1 MIKKNFYSLDAKKIC
16 GIFIFLVLCIVLI
29 ATITIGRRPY
39 GGGLQEGDIATET
52 VYAPFDFSV
61 RGEIDYGATNLL
73 KKEAAGAI
81 PDIYSLDEK
90 INSVILSQVDE
101 FFNKVAK
108 IKTLKDASG
117 EQKIKLFSKAFP
129 KIKED
134 NLTALLKEKDIKTQ
148 AFNVK
153 KILTVYLENGIIS
166 SKDKNLLLDLKKTRI
181 LLQVQKKEK
190 IIETKSLKDIKDCE
204 KDIDGDL
211 KEEIKN
217 KSALEGISQFINSNL
232 AANIFYNKEETVS
245 RRQKAEKT
253 ITPIY
258 RKIIISKDEIII
270 AKNQRINKDH
280 IVYLQELLSR
290 IDTRQKKDNRLFFV
304 LGISIL
310 TVIFILLGAIYLS
323 LYHKKLFSNLKNIV
337 LVSLLSIFIILVSKL
352 IVLSFASSYLI
363 PLASVAMCLAI
374 LINYEIASIATV
386 ILSLF
391 VGIITGDKL
400 FTTIVAMVGGIVGIY
415 GVRQVRRRSQILTAG
430 LLVGIANFACI
441 TAIGL
446 LQNLSYS
453 VFLNNALWGIGSGIL
468 SSFIVMS
475 ILPILEYSFNIT
487 TNISLLE
494 LSDLNH
500 PLLKEMVL
508 CAPGTYHHSLIVGNL
523 AEAAADAIGANS
535 LLARVGS
542 YYHDIGKMKN
552 AEYFT
557 ENKIESKDK
566 HTKLQPKMSNLI
578 ITNHVKEGI
587 ELAKKYKLSL
597 PIIDII
603 RQHHGNSLTFY
614 FYQRALE
621 EHDESKVK
629 EEEFRYPYPRPQ
641 TKEAAIVL
649 LSDSVEA
656 ASRTIQE
663 PTAAKIEKMV
673 HKIINNKFIDGQLD
687 KCNLTLKDLHKIADS
702 FIRILAGIY
711 HSRIDYPEQNLEER
725 AKGENQIKEKNA
737 NRKFP
742 PHT

>member
-1 MIKKNFYSLDAKKIC
+1 MIEKKLHTFNAKKIC
-16 GIFIFLVLCIVLI
+16 GIFIFVALCVILIV
-29 ATITIGRRPY
+29 TITVGRRPY
-39 GGGLQEGDIATET
+39 GGGLQEGDIAAET

-61 RGEIDYGATNLL
+61 RGEIDAGATNLL
-73 KKEAAGAI
+73 KKEAAQAA

-90 INSVILSQVDE
+90 INSTILDQMDT
-101 FFNKVAK
+101 FFNKIAEVK
-108 IKTLKDASG
+108 GLKDISN
-117 EQKIKLFSKAFP
+117 EQKIKLLSKAFP
-129 KIKED
+129 QIKED
-134 NLTALLKEKDIKTQ
+134 SLTSLLKEKDTKTQ
-148 AFNVK
+148 AFNTK
-153 KILTVYLENGIIS
+153 EILTAYLGSGIIS

-190 IIETKSLKDIKDCE
+190 IIETKSLKDIKECE
-204 KDIDGDL
+204 KDIERDL
-211 KEEIKN
+211 KEKIKD
-217 KSALEGISQFINSNL
+217 KSVIQGISQFINSIL
-232 AANIFYNKEETVS
+232 TPNIFYNKEETVS
-245 RRQKAEKT
+245 RRQKTEKT

-258 RKIIISKDEIII
+258 RKITISKDEIII
-270 AKNQRINKDH
+270 AKNQRISKDH
-280 IVYLQELLSR
+280 IIYLQELLSR
-290 IDTRQKKDNRLFFV
+290 LDARQKEANQLFFV
-304 LGISIL
+304 LGVSIL
-310 TVIFILLGAIYLS
+310 AVIFILLGAIYLN

-374 LINYEIASIATV
+374 LINYEIASIVTV

-391 VGIITGDKL
+391 IGIITGDKL
-400 FTTIVAMVGGIVGIY
+400 FTTIVAMVGGMVGIY

-446 LQNLSYS
+446 LQNLSYN
-453 VFLNNALWGIGSGIL
+453 VLLNNALWGIGSGIL
-468 SSFIVMS
+468 SSFIVMG

-566 HTKLQPKMSNLI
+566 HIKLQPKMSNLI
-578 ITNHVKEGI
+578 ITNHVKEGT
-587 ELAKKYKLSL
+587 ELAKKYKLNL

-649 LSDSVEA
+649 LADSVEA
-656 ASRTIQE
+656 ATRTIQE
-663 PTAAKIEKMV
+663 PTAVKIEKMV

-687 KCNLTLKDLHKIADS
+687 KCNLTLKDLHKIAGS
-702 FIRILAGIY
+702 FIRILVGIY
-711 HSRIDYPEQNLEER
+711 HSRIDYPEQDLGEGAEEE
-725 AKGENQIKEKNA
+725 KPIKEKNA
-737 NRKFP
+737 NQKFP

>member
-1 MIKKNFYSLDAKKIC
+1 MIEKNFYTFDVKKIC
-16 GIFIFLVLCIVLI
+16 GIFIFLALCIILI
-29 ATITIGRRPY
+29 LTVTIGRRPY
-39 GGGLQEGDIATET
+39 GGGLQEGDIATKT

-61 RGEIDYGATNLL
+61 RGEIDAGATNLL
-73 KKEAAGAI
+73 KKEAVQAI
-81 PDIYSLDEK
+81 PDIYSPDEK
-90 INSVILSQVDE
+90 INSAILSQINT
-101 FFNKVAK
+101 FFNKIAE
-108 IKTLKDASG
+108 IETLKDISQ
-117 EQKIKLFSKAFP
+117 EEKIKLLSKTFP
-129 KIKED
+129 QIKEG
-134 NLTALLKEKDIKTQ
+134 NLAVLLKEKDIETQ
-148 AFNVK
+148 ASDTK
-153 KILTVYLENGIIS
+153 KILAAYLDGGIIS
-166 SKDKNLLLDLKKTRI
+166 SKDKKLLLDSKKSRI
-181 LLQVQKKEK
+181 LLKNEQKEK
-190 IIETKSLKDIKDCE
+190 IIELRLLKDVEECKKNIE
-204 KDIDGDL
+204 RDL
-211 KEEIKN
+211 KEKIKN
-217 KSALEGISQFINSNL
+217 KPAAQGISQFINSIL
-232 AANIFYNKEETVS
+232 AANISYNKEETVS

-258 RKIIISKDEIII
+258 KKIIISKDEIII

-280 IVYLQELLSR
+280 IIYLQELLSR
-290 IDTRQKKDNRLFFV
+290 LDARQKEANRLFFV
-304 LGISIL
+304 LGASIL
-310 TVIFILLGAIYLS
+310 CVIFILLGAIYFS
-323 LYHKKLFSNLKNIV
+323 LYHKKTFGNLKNIV

-352 IVLSFASSYLI
+352 IVLSFASSYFI

-374 LINYEIASIATV
+374 LINYEIAGIVTV

-391 VGIITGDKL
+391 IGIITGDKL
-400 FTTIVAMVGGIVGIY
+400 FTTIVAMVGGMVGIY

-446 LQNLSYS
+446 LQNLSYN
-453 VFLNNALWGIGSGIL
+453 VFLNNALWGIGNGIL
-468 SSFIVMS
+468 SSFIVMG
-475 ILPILEYSFNIT
+475 ILPVLEYSFNIT

-566 HTKLQPKMSNLI
+566 HTTLQPKMSNLI

-587 ELAKKYKLSL
+587 ELAKKYKLNL

-621 EHDESKVK
+621 KHDENKVK

-641 TKEAAIVL
+641 SKEAAIVL
-649 LSDSVEA
+649 LADSVEA
-656 ASRTIQE
+656 ASRTIVE

-687 KCNLTLKDLHKIADS
+687 ECNLTLKDLHKIAAS
-702 FIRILAGIY
+702 FIRILVGIY
-711 HSRIDYPEQNLEER
+711 HSRIDYPEQDLGKEPEEE
-725 AKGENQIKEKNA
+725 KPIKEKDA
-737 NRKFP
+737 NQKFP